1 MKQIWLYFSTRR
13 RCLMKLSIAFKSM
26 REKEQK
32 TSFFPLI
39 FSGFVIA
46 LVVMSYFFIP
56 EVKSFIEQAYAV
68 LTSDDTERIRNW
80 VSTFGLWG
88 PIVLIAAMVL
98 QLFLM
103 VIPSVIIMV
112 IAVLAYGPWLG
123 SFITIVG
130 IFCSASVGYCVGDYL
145 GDVGVEKLIGEKA
158 LQKIE
163 SFFKAY
169 GLWTV
174 IVFRASPF
182 LSNDAISFVGGFV
195 EMTYKRFIIATL
207 LGSSPLLIL
216 VAVFGQSID
225 QLKPGLIVASIV
237 SLLGLG
243 VYIYMDKRK
252 TKKRI
257 V

>member
-1 MKQIWLYFSTRR
+1 
-13 RCLMKLSIAFKSM
+13 M

-32 TSFFPLI
+32 TSFIPLI
-39 FSGFVIA
+39 ISGVLLITILIAYFS
-46 LVVMSYFFIP
+46 IP
-56 EVKSFIEQAYAV
+56 EVRDFMKQAYAV
-68 LTSDDTERIRNW
+68 LTSDDTERIQNW
-80 VSTFGLWG
+80 VATFGLWG
-88 PIVLIAAMVL
+88 PIVLIVAMVL

-123 SFITIVG
+123 SLITMIG
-130 IFCSASVGYCVGDYL
+130 IFCSASVGYLVGDYL

-158 LQKIE
+158 LNKIE

-237 SLLGLG
+237 SLIGLG

-252 TKKRI
+252 TKKRTI
-257 V
+257 

>member
-1 MKQIWLYFSTRR
+1 MFNIIERSF
-13 RCLMKLSIAFKSM
+13 FNM

-32 TSFFPLI
+32 TSFIPLI
-39 FSGFVIA
+39 ISGVLLITILIAYFS
-46 LVVMSYFFIP
+46 IP
-56 EVKSFIEQAYAV
+56 EVRDFMKQAYAV
-68 LTSDDTERIRNW
+68 LTSDDTERIQNW
-80 VSTFGLWG
+80 VATFGLWG
-88 PIVLIAAMVL
+88 PIVLIVAMVL

-123 SFITIVG
+123 SLITMIG
-130 IFCSASVGYCVGDYL
+130 IFCSASVGYLVGDYL

-158 LQKIE
+158 LNKIE

-237 SLLGLG
+237 SLIGLG

-252 TKKRI
+252 TKKRTI
-257 V
+257 

>member
-1 MKQIWLYFSTRR
+1 MFNIIERSF
-13 RCLMKLSIAFKSM
+13 FNM

-32 TSFFPLI
+32 TSFIPLI
-39 FSGFVIA
+39 ISGVLLITILTA
-46 LVVMSYFFIP
+46 YFFIP
-56 EVKSFIEQAYAV
+56 EVRDFMKQAYAV
-68 LTSDDTERIRNW
+68 LTSDDTERTQNW
-80 VSTFGLWG
+80 VATFGLWG
-88 PIVLIAAMVL
+88 PIVLIVAMVL

-123 SFITIVG
+123 SLITIIG
-130 IFCSASVGYCVGDYL
+130 IFCSASVGYLVGDYL

-158 LQKIE
+158 LNKIE

-237 SLLGLG
+237 SLIGLG

-252 TKKRI
+252 TKKRTI
-257 V
+257 

>member
-1 MKQIWLYFSTRR
+1 MK
-13 RCLMKLSIAFKSM
+13 
-26 REKEQK
+26 EKEQK
-32 TSFFPLI
+32 TSFIPLI
-39 FSGFVIA
+39 ISGVVIA
-46 LVVMSYFFIP
+46 VILLCYFLIP
-56 EVKSFIEQAYAV
+56 EVRNFMKEAYTI
-68 LTSDDTERIRNW
+68 LTSDDTARIRNW

-88 PIVLIAAMVL
+88 PIVLILAMVI

-123 SFITIVG
+123 SLITLAG
-130 IFCSASVGYCVGDYL
+130 IISAASIGYIVGDYL

-163 SFFKAY
+163 TFFKTY
-169 GLWTV
+169 GLWTI

-195 EMTYKRFIIATL
+195 EMTYKRFIIATI
-207 LGSSPLLIL
+207 LGSAPLLIL

-225 QLKPGLIVASIV
+225 QLKPGLIIASIISV
-237 SLLGLG
+237 IGLII
-243 VYIYMDKRK
+243 YIYMDK
-252 TKKRI
+252 KKI
-257 V
+257 KKKNSI